1 MVKISEVYTERLNET
16 SLPTKWGEF
25 KVVAYLNRKDENMP
39 HLAIVSKNFDPSKPV
54 TMRIHSECMTGDI
67 FGSSRCD
74 CGDQLATAL
83 RTINE
88 EGGVVLYMRQEG
100 RGIGLLNKIEAYNL
114 QDKGYNTVEANTMQG
129 LEEDARRY
137 DEAIF
142 MLNDLG
148 ISEVN
153 LMTNNP
159 LKIKA
164 LEESNIIVNKR
175 VPIQIEAIPEN
186 YNYLKTKKDLMGH
199 LLK

>member
-1 MVKISEVYTERLNET
+1 MVKISELTTERLNET
-16 SLPTKWGEF
+16 YLPTKWGKF
-25 KVVAYLNRKDENMP
+25 KIIAYANKKDESMP
-39 HLAIVSKNFDPSKPV
+39 HLAIVSQNFDPKNTI

-74 CGDQLATAL
+74 CGPQLEKAMKI
-83 RTINE
+83 INE
-88 EGGVVLYMRQEG
+88 EGGVILYLRQEG
-100 RGIGLLNKIEAYNL
+100 RGIGLVNKLKAYTL
-114 QDKGYNTVEANTMQG
+114 QDKGYNTVEANTHQG
-129 LEEDARRY
+129 LEADARTY
-137 DEAIF
+137 EEAIE

-148 ISEVN
+148 VDKVN

-164 LEESNIIVNKR
+164 LEDSNIEVVKR
-175 VPIQIEAIPEN
+175 VPHEIPAIPEN